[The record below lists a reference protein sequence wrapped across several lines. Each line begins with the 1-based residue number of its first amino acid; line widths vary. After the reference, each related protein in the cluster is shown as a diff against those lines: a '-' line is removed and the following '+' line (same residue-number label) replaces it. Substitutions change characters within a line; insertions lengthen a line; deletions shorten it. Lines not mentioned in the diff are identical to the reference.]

1 MQILTKLKELVRKLK
16 REIVPIYYALLD
28 KRTPI
33 IAKVMAA
40 LTLGYL
46 LSPVDLIPDFVPI
59 LGLLDDLI
67 LVPILIKITLWLIP
81 DWLISEIKAKVN
93 NGQKL
98 PKKWYFAIPIIIIYL
113 VLIWLALRY
122 FKIL

>member
-1 MQILTKLKELVRKLK
+1 MQIITKLKDLVGKLK
-16 REIVPIYYALLD
+16 REIVPIYYALWH
-28 KRTPI
+28 KKTPI
-33 IAKVMAA
+33 IAKVLAG
-40 LTLGYL
+40 LTVGYM
-46 LSPVDLIPDFVPI
+46 LSPIDLIPDFVPV
-59 LGLLDDLI
+59 LGLVDDLL
-67 LVPILIKITLWLIP
+67 LVSILIKITLWLIP